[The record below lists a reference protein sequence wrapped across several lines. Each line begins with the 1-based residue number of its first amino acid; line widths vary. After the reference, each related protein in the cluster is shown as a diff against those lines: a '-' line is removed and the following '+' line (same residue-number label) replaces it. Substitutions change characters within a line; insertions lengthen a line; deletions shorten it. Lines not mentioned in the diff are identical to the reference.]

1 MKPKAKVEIVNLQ
14 SAHTVNRVLLRK
26 VLLHTMKEA
35 EVSGTLSLAV
45 VDEEEMT
52 ELNRRFLGRE
62 EPTDVLSFPMQDED
76 ESNMFGEI
84 VICADV
90 AAREAD
96 ARKMPYDAELA
107 LYAVHGL
114 LHLLGYDDGT
124 PGQRKRMRKRESEIL
139 AAFGFSTK

>member
-14 SAHTVNRVLLRK
+14 STHSVNRALLRRVLLQ
-26 VLLHTMKEA
+26 TMKEA
-35 EVSGTLSLAV
+35 EASGTLSLAV

-76 ESNMFGEI
+76 ESDMFGEI

-90 AAREAD
+90 AAREAE
-96 ARKMPYDAELA
+96 ARKTPYDAELA
-107 LYAVHGL
+107 LYAIHGL
-114 LHLLGYDDGT
+114 LHLLGYNDGT
-124 PGQRKRMRKRESEIL
+124 PAQRKRMREREREIL
-139 AAFGFSTK
+139 TRFGLSPE